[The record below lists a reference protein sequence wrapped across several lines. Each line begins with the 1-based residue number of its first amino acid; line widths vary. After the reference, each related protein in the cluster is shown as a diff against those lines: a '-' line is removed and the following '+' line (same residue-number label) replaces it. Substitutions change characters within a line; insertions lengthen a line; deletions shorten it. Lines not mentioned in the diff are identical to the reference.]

1 MFNSHSDVI
10 NCAIKYYDMI
20 ISASMDSTLRF
31 WNWTDYIC
39 LDHVLIPDMRP
50 KHLSLSNDCKY
61 LLITDYMFKLRIYD
75 IAQKKQIWVYEEFSE
90 IKKAEWFCDCVNIM
104 MVLEDNVKVLNLF
117 YDFSNV
123 AEEAANL
130 TEE

>member
-1 MFNSHSDVI
+1 
-10 NCAIKYYDMI
+10 
-20 ISASMDSTLRF
+20 MDSTLRF

-39 LDHVLIPDMRP
+39 LDHVLIPDMQP

-75 IAQKKQIWVYEEFSE
+75 IAQKKQIWVYEEYSE